1 MPPETTVVTFA
12 SAFGDAIDSIVDA
25 VIEVWSSLV
34 TDPTILPY
42 FIIGI
47 AAAAVLLG
55 VHIIKRIVWGA

>member
-34 TDPTILPY
+34 TEPSL
-42 FIIGI
+42 FRKNG
-47 AAAAVLLG
+47 G
-55 VHIIKRIVWGA
+55 Q